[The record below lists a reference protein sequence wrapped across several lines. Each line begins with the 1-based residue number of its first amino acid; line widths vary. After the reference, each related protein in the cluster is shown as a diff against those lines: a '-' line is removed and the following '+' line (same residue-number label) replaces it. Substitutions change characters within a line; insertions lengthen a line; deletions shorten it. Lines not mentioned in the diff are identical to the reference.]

1 MHYPKYVF
9 LTYGTYEPWWWISQ
23 SDDECSSDDIA
34 NTLQYSL
41 AVSHFNSSMRNND
54 NNILFYHVCYDAVFS
69 LVYALEKVAENKQIN
84 TVTSSHMD
92 EKIRCQGMDNAYSG
106 NISSLIN
113 EQLRNISFIG
123 DSVSM
128 IYGYINKMWLCMILA
143 LDMQGYR

>member
-1 MHYPKYVF
+1 MGIHYPKYAF
-9 LTYGTYEPWWWISQ
+9 LTYGTYEPQWWISQ

-34 NTLQYSL
+34 YTLQYSL
-41 AVSHFNSSMRNND
+41 AVSHFNSSMRDND

-69 LVYALEKVAENKQIN
+69 LAYALEKVAENEQIN
-84 TVTSSHMD
+84 TLSSMGD
-92 EKIRCQGMDNAYSG
+92 KILCQCMDNAYSK

-128 IYGYINKMWLCMILA
+128 MCS
-143 LDMQGYR
+143 